1 MHFLEGVK
9 QNMIQNVLRSH
20 NRLNTKG
27 APELGTSQRSYGFRK
42 SEGAGQKEAAQ
53 TPEGAIQSE
62 ELNYPEGAIQ
72 SQNLKHSEG
81 AIPLPDR
88 EMKNTRCAKLK

>member
-1 MHFLEGVK
+1 MNQQIV
-9 QNMIQNVLRSH
+9 NTIYD
-20 NRLNTKG
+20 LNTHV
-27 APELGTSQRSYGFRK
+27 SRK
-42 SEGAGQKEAAQ
+42 SEGADQKEAAHK
-53 TPEGAIQSE
+53 PEGAIQSE

-88 EMKNTRCAKLK
+88 EMKNTRCAKLKYQSKRYNLRSLSYTEVVT